1 MRQIMHRPAD
11 CSYLYGLIG
20 CRRANQSNTQQF
32 VKRAAAQKPCS
43 PTEGTSACD
52 SHFTSQHSQS
62 EVNPSPYNSGVRQ
75 QRALAHLNRRFTSKV
90 SIVIYSSCSHVSVL
104 FTTRV
109 TFPLHLIVPS
119 LLIVAVPQEVYAD
132 KDLLATIDRVGQLID
147 PTDGSDSEIANANG
161 EDC

>member
-1 MRQIMHRPAD
+1 MH
-11 CSYLYGLIG
+11 
-20 CRRANQSNTQQF
+20 
-32 VKRAAAQKPCS
+32 RAAAQKPCS

-90 SIVIYSSCSHVSVL
+90 S
-104 FTTRV
+104 
-109 TFPLHLIVPS
+109 
-119 LLIVAVPQEVYAD
+119 
-132 KDLLATIDRVGQLID
+132 KATIDRVGQLID